1 MATRHHA
8 RMAVVS
14 LLYAYDLGNGA
25 IADHTDE
32 ILEEKKIRNKQ
43 KDFAL
48 TLFDGVMAHLE
59 EVDTAIVK
67 HLKEWD
73 FDRLGSIEPG
83 KLADLAALDLHAPET
98 QPLFNVV
105 SQLIYAASGRQFTDV
120 WVAGRRVLRDGEL
133 TTIDIGE
140 VLTSAAHWRA
150 RLSASKEKSG

>member
-48 TLFDGVMAHLE
+48 TLFDGVMSHLE
-59 EVDTAIVK
+59 EIDAAIVK

-73 FDRLGSIEPG
+73 FDRLGSIERATLRLG
-83 KLADLAALDLHAPET
+83 AYETLHSDLDSAVVINEAIEVAKAFGTEQSPKFINGVLDA
-98 QPLFNVV
+98 
-105 SQLIYAASGRQFTDV
+105 I
-120 WVAGRRVLRDGEL
+120 
-133 TTIDIGE
+133 
-140 VLTSAAHWRA
+140 A
-150 RLSASKEKSG
+150 REKI